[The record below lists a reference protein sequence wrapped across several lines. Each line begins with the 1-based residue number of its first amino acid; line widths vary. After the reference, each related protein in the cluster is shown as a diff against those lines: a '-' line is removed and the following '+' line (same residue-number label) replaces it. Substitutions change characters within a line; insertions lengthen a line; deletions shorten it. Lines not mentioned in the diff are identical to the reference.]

1 MRRNYNGVSKGKV
14 ESTVDLSADVI
25 DVRDIIARVL
35 ELRDERDEYNE
46 KMGSP
51 DAWGGVPDGEPE
63 ELAMLEG
70 ILYELAG
77 YGGDAEFDG
86 DWYPGQLIAESYF
99 QEYAQDLAEECGMVD
114 TSARWPMTCID
125 WEQAARELQM
135 DYSSIK
141 IQGFTYWYR

>member
-1 MRRNYNGVSKGKV
+1 MSHVYV
-14 ESTVDLSADVI
+14 ESTVDLSADYI

-51 DAWGGVPDGEPE
+51 DAWDGVPDGEPD

-70 ILYELAG
+70 ILSELAG
-77 YGGDAEFDG
+77 YGDDEEFDG
-86 DWYPGQLIAESYF
+86 DWYPLELLADSYF
-99 QEYAQDLAEECGMVD
+99 TEYTRNLAEECGMVD
-114 TSARWPMTCID
+114 TNARWPMTCID

-135 DYSSIK
+135 DYSGIE
-141 IQGFTYWYR
+141 IRDTTYWYC

>member
-1 MRRNYNGVSKGKV
+1 MSHVYV

-51 DAWGGVPDGEPE
+51 SAWGGVPDGEPE

-70 ILYELAG
+70 ILSELAG
-77 YGGDAEFDG
+77 YGWDVKFEGDR
-86 DWYPGQLIAESYF
+86 YPAQLIADGYF
-99 QEYAQDLAEECGMVD
+99 QEYAQNLAEDCGMVD
-114 TSARWPMTCID
+114 TNARWPMNCID
-125 WEQAARELQM
+125 WEQAASGLQM
-135 DYSSIK
+135 DYSNILIHGS
-141 IQGFTYWYR
+141 TYWYR

>member
-1 MRRNYNGVSKGKV
+1 MSHVYV

-25 DVRDIIARVL
+25 DVRDISARVL

-51 DAWGGVPDGEPE
+51 DAWDGVPDGEPE

-70 ILYELAG
+70 ILSELAG
-77 YGGDAEFDG
+77 YGGDEEFDG
-86 DWYPGQLIAESYF
+86 DWYPVQLIAESYF
-99 QEYAQDLAEECGMVD
+99 QEYAQELAEDCGMVD
-114 TSARWPMTCID
+114 TSASWPMNCID

-135 DYSSIK
+135 DYTYIL
-141 IQGFTYWYR
+141 IHDTTYWYR

>member
-1 MRRNYNGVSKGKV
+1 MSHVYV
-14 ESTVDLSADVI
+14 ESTVNLSADVI

-70 ILYELAG
+70 ILSELAG
-77 YGGDAEFDG
+77 YGGDEEFEG
-86 DWYPGQLIAESYF
+86 DWYPVELVADSYF
-99 QEYAQDLAEECGMVD
+99 QEYAQNLAEECGMVD
-114 TSARWPMTCID
+114 TNARWPMTCID
-125 WEQAARELQM
+125 WEQAARELQQ
-135 DYSSIK
+135 DYSSIE
-141 IQGFTYWYR
+141 ICGATYGYR

>member
-1 MRRNYNGVSKGKV
+1 MSHVYV

-46 KMGSP
+46 KMVSP
-51 DAWGGVPDGEPE
+51 DAWDGVPAGEPE

-70 ILYELAG
+70 ILSELAG
-77 YGGDAEFDG
+77 YGGDEEFEG
-86 DWYPGQLIAESYF
+86 DWYPVELIADSYF
-99 QEYAQDLAEECGMVD
+99 QEYTQNLAEECDMVD
-114 TSARWPMTCID
+114 TRARWPMTCID

-135 DYSSIK
+135 DYGSIE
-141 IQGFTYWYR
+141 IHDSTYWYR